1 MDNYLDI
8 ANSPIMWAAVLPAVL
23 LTFVQAGI
31 FTKRAVKTSKKIGI
45 TQEQIKSAVSASAV
59 ASIGPAI
66 VIAIGC
72 LALITAIGGPMAW
85 MRLAY
90 IGSVGFELMAA
101 NFGAQAAGAV
111 LGGEGMNLD
120 VFAVCCWTMCISC
133 LGWIIVSGLFT
144 HKLGSL
150 TEKISK
156 GSATRV
162 AILSAG
168 GALGAYAYLVFD
180 KALPAAGSSIN
191 VGNIIAIVVSFAVQ
205 AALTIYGKKSKKS
218 WCSKWGMTIAMFSGM
233 IVAGLLAQ

>member
-1 MDNYLDI
+1 MDEYLKI
-8 ANSPIMWAAVLPAVL
+8 ANSPLMWIAVIPAVL

-31 FTKRAVKTSKKIGI
+31 FTKRAIASGKKIGI
-45 TQEQIKSAVSASAV
+45 TKKQFKSAVSASAV

-101 NFGAQAAGAV
+101 NFGAQASGV
-111 LGGEGMNLD
+111 ILGGEGMDLNI
-120 VFAVCCWTMCISC
+120 FAVCCWTMCLGC
-133 LGWIIVSGLFT
+133 LGWILVTALFT
-144 HKLGSL
+144 HRLGAL
-150 TEKISK
+150 TERISQ
-156 GSATRV
+156 GRAARV

-168 GALGAYAYLVFD
+168 GAIGAYAYLVFD
-180 KALPAAGSSIN
+180 KAIPAAGTPAN
-191 VGNIIAIVVSFAVQ
+191 MGNIIAIVVSFCLQ
-205 AALTIYGKKSKKS
+205 AGFVLYGKKSGKS

-233 IVAGLLAQ
+233 IVAGICA